1 MASESIKRK
10 FKNRHKCWKKL
21 PKIRKL
27 IYDDDV
33 WAITG
38 KHNGKHSDKSE
49 WQDEHHNKGF
59 SYYTKI
65 QRQNKDEEAQK
76 EAEEAMSDVE
86 EKTEDSP
93 DLQGNSI

>member
-1 MASESIKRK
+1 MASEAIKRK
-10 FKNRHKCWKKL
+10 FKNRHKCWKKM

-27 IYDDDV
+27 IYDDDI
-33 WAITG
+33 WAITC
-38 KHNGKHSDKSE
+38 KHSGKHSDKSE

-65 QRQNKDEEAQK
+65 QRQNKDEDAQK
-76 EAEEAMSDVE
+76 EAEEAMSDLE

>member
-1 MASESIKRK
+1 MASEAIKRK

-49 WQDEHHNKGF
+49 WQDEHHNKGL

-65 QRQNKDEEAQK
+65 QRQNKDDEAQK
-76 EAEEAMSDVE
+76 EAKEAISDME

>member
-10 FKNRHKCWKKL
+10 FKNRHKCWKKM

-27 IYDDDV
+27 IYDDAI

-38 KHNGKHSDKSE
+38 KYSGKHSDKSE

-59 SYYTKI
+59 SYYSKI
-65 QRQNKDEEAQK
+65 QRHNIKNAAKK
-76 EAEEAMSDVE
+76 ELNESLD
-86 EKTEDSP
+86 
-93 DLQGNSI
+93 GNE

>member
-10 FKNRHKCWKKL
+10 FKNRHKCWKKM

-27 IYDDDV
+27 ILDDDI
-33 WAITG
+33 WAITC
-38 KHNGKHSDKSE
+38 KHSGKHSDKSG

-65 QRQNKDEEAQK
+65 QRKRFNNMMIK
-76 EAEEAMSDVE
+76 ELRVD
-86 EKTEDSP
+86 
-93 DLQGNSI
+93 NN

>member
-10 FKNRHKCWKKL
+10 FKNRHKCWKKM

-27 IYDDDV
+27 ILDDEYV
-33 WAITG
+33 AIMG
-38 KHNGKHSDKSE
+38 KYNGKHSDKSE

-65 QRQNKDEEAQK
+65 QRQKLNRIEVDEW
-76 EAEEAMSDVE
+76 
-86 EKTEDSP
+86 
-93 DLQGNSI
+93 